1 MSTANGFTYN
11 IQLAGYAFDQ
21 FDEKGSIDYDRFVHE
36 FRAFP
41 WASQVGRANGRSEP
55 TLSVR
60 NRWNGIDCWVSA
72 AKHDAG
78 HVYLLGIVHT
88 KEKPGFLGLGRP
100 KPVRWVEIY
109 VAEEAGTVEKTFR
122 TFFGG
127 NTEALLSELRA
138 LPKFDEMEAR
148 K

>member
-1 MSTANGFTYN
+1 MADGFTYN

-21 FDEKGSIDYDRFVHE
+21 VDEKGSVDYDRFVHE

-60 NRWNGIDCWVSA
+60 SLSNGTVFWVSA

-88 KEKPGFLGLGRP
+88 RQKPGMFGLGRP
-100 KPVRWVEIY
+100 KSVRWVEIY

-127 NTEALLSELRA
+127 NTEALLAQLRA